1 MSTETFGS
9 QAPIQHGPLSVMIEW
24 ASSGHAFKRN
34 RVSKVRKVMAAA
46 LCNSG
51 YSYRDVAHMV
61 GGMSYIAVR
70 DAYFS
75 VVTSLPE
82 VKKAHRRAV
91 AIDGTDV
98 PLGEGR
104 FHLWVARDVDS
115 GSILT
120 FQASPGASVE
130 DGARFLSV
138 VASQCE
144 NKPLLKLGQGTN
156 QPKGL
161 VNLDL
166 YFTTE
171 TSESL
176 IARLGRLFA
185 WGRPDSSA
193 A

>member
-1 MSTETFGS
+1 
-9 QAPIQHGPLSVMIEW
+9 MI
-24 ASSGHAFKRN
+24 
-34 RVSKVRKVMAAA
+34 AAA

-51 YSYRDVAHMV
+51 YSYRDVARMI

-70 DAYFS
+70 DAYIS
-75 VVTSLPE
+75 VVTCLPE
-82 VKKAHRRAV
+82 VKRAHRRAV
-91 AIDGTDV
+91 AIDGGDV
-98 PLGEGR
+98 ALGER
-104 FHLWVARDVDS
+104 QFHLWVASDVDS
-115 GSILT
+115 GNILT

-144 NKPLLKLGQGTN
+144 NKPLVKLGHGSN

-171 TSESL
+171 ASESL
-176 IARLGRLFA
+176 MARLGRLLA
-185 WGRPDSSA
+185 WGRPESSA

>member
-1 MSTETFGS
+1 MSVETAGGG
-9 QAPIQHGPLSVMIEW
+9 APLQGPLSVLVGW
-24 ASSGHAFKRN
+24 ASSGHAFRRN
-34 RVSKVRKVMAAA
+34 RVSKVRKVIAAA

-51 YSYRDVAHMV
+51 YSYRDIAQMI

-70 DAYFS
+70 DAYIS
-75 VVTSLPE
+75 VVTCLPE
-82 VKKAHRRAV
+82 VKKVHRRAV
-91 AIDGTDV
+91 AIDGGDV
-98 PLGEGR
+98 ALGEKQ

-115 GSILT
+115 GNILT

-144 NKPLLKLGQGTN
+144 NKPLLRLGHGPN

-171 TSESL
+171 ANDSL
-176 IARLGRLFA
+176 IARLGRLLA
-185 WGRPDSSA
+185 WNRPETSA

>member
-1 MSTETFGS
+1 MQTVAGEALP
-9 QAPIQHGPLSVMIEW
+9 QGPLSVLVGW

-34 RVSKVRKVMAAA
+34 RVSKVKKVLAAA

-51 YSYRDVAHMV
+51 YSYRDVAGMV

-70 DAYFS
+70 DAYIS
-75 VVTSLPE
+75 VITSLPE
-82 VKKAHRRAV
+82 VKKSHRRAV
-91 AIDGTDV
+91 SIDGTDV
-98 PLGEGR
+98 ALEEKQ
-104 FHLWVARDVDS
+104 FHLWLARDVDS
-115 GSILT
+115 GSIIT
-120 FQASPGASVE
+120 FQASPGVSVE
-130 DGARFLSV
+130 DGVRFLSE

-144 NKPLLKLGQGTN
+144 NKPLLRLGHGAS

-171 TSESL
+171 VNESL
-176 IARLGRLFA
+176 IARLGRLLA
-185 WGRPDSSA
+185 WGRPESSA

>member
-1 MSTETFGS
+1 MHAVGG
-9 QAPIQHGPLSVMIEW
+9 QPIPLGPLSVLVEW
-24 ASSGHAFKRN
+24 ASSGQAFRRN
-34 RVSKVRKVMAAA
+34 RVSRVRKVMAAA

-51 YSYRDVAHMV
+51 YSYRDVAGMI

-70 DAYFS
+70 DAYIS

-91 AIDGTDV
+91 AIDGADV
-98 PLGEGR
+98 SLDEKQ
-104 FHLWVARDVDS
+104 FHLWLARDVDS
-115 GSILT
+115 GGILT
-120 FQASPGASVE
+120 FQASPSVSVE
-130 DGARFLSV
+130 DGAMFLSV

-144 NKPLLKLGQGTN
+144 NKPLLRLGEGAN

-166 YFTTE
+166 YFTIE
-171 TSESL
+171 TNESL

-185 WGRPDSSA
+185 WGRPESSA

>member
-1 MSTETFGS
+1 MPSETPGN
-9 QAPIQHGPLSVMIEW
+9 QAPAYGPLSVLVGW

-34 RVSKVRKVMAAA
+34 RVSQVRKVLAAA

-51 YSYRDVAHMV
+51 YSYRDVAGMV

-70 DAYFS
+70 DAYIS
-75 VVTSLPE
+75 VVTCLPE
-82 VKKAHRRAV
+82 VQKAHRRAV
-91 AIDGTDV
+91 AIDGADV
-98 PLGEGR
+98 SFGDRE
-104 FHLWVARDVDS
+104 FHLWLARDIDS

-130 DGARFLSV
+130 DGARFLSM

-144 NKPLLKLGQGTN
+144 NRPLLRLGHGDN

-171 TSESL
+171 PNESL
-176 IARLGRLFA
+176 IARLGRLLT
-185 WGRPDSSA
+185 WGRPESSA
-193 A
+193 S

>member
-1 MSTETFGS
+1 MGDEGPP
-9 QAPIQHGPLSVMIEW
+9 QGPLSVLVGW
-24 ASSGHAFKRN
+24 ASSGHAFRRN
-34 RVSKVRKVMAAA
+34 RVSKVRKVIAAA

-51 YSYRDVAHMV
+51 YSYRDVAKMV

-91 AIDGTDV
+91 AIDGGDIS
-98 PLGEGR
+98 LGEKQ
-104 FHLWVARDVDS
+104 FHLWLARDVDS
-115 GSILT
+115 GSILN
-120 FQASPGASVE
+120 FQASPGVSVE
-130 DGARFLSV
+130 DGVRFLSV

-144 NKPLLKLGQGTN
+144 NKPMVRLGRGPN
-156 QPKGL
+156 QPRGL

-166 YFTTE
+166 YFATE
-171 TSESL
+171 TSESF
-176 IARLGRLFA
+176 IAKLGRLLT
-185 WGRPDSSA
+185 WGRQESSA

>member
-1 MSTETFGS
+1 MH
-9 QAPIQHGPLSVMIEW
+9 PIGNQPPLLGPLSVLVEW

-34 RVSKVRKVMAAA
+34 RVSKVRKVIAAA

-51 YSYRDVAHMV
+51 YSYRDVAGMV

-70 DAYFS
+70 DAYIS
-75 VVTSLPE
+75 VITSLPE
-82 VKKAHRRAV
+82 VRRANRRAV
-91 AIDGTDV
+91 AIDGADV
-98 PLGEGR
+98 GFGER
-104 FHLWVARDVDS
+104 QFHLWLARDIDS
-115 GSILT
+115 GGILT
-120 FQASPGASVE
+120 FQASPSASVE

-144 NKPLLKLGQGTN
+144 NKPLLRMGQGAN

-166 YFTTE
+166 YFTME
-171 TSESL
+171 TNESF

-185 WGRPDSSA
+185 WGRPESSA